1 MGNLTGIKLTV
12 VSITRQSLFD
22 ADYIGCCDNC
32 GKIICNIA
40 SVKDDSGKCY
50 EIGLDCKKTLIDKPI
65 IDKMKLDGFMG
76 EYNAKEYKQ
85 QTTEAEKFLKFC
97 SYPEVDINIDSK
109 FGEVIIYDRLPHK
122 MFPTVTGNIIYS
134 QNLGY
139 LYKIGFK
146 EFINKLM
153 QTKKAIPA

>member
-1 MGNLTGIKLTV
+1 MGNLTGLKLTV
-12 VSITRQSLFD
+12 ESITRQNLFD

-40 SVKDDSGKCY
+40 TVKDESGKIY

-97 SYPEVDINIDSK
+97 GYPEVDINIDYRNNDL
-109 FGEVIIYDRLPHK
+109 IIYDRLPHK
-122 MFPTVTGNIIYS
+122 MFEGYTGNIIYS
-134 QNLGY
+134 QNIGY
-139 LYKIGFK
+139 LFKIGFK
-146 EFINKLM
+146 DFINKLI
-153 QTKKAIPA
+153 QSKKAIPA